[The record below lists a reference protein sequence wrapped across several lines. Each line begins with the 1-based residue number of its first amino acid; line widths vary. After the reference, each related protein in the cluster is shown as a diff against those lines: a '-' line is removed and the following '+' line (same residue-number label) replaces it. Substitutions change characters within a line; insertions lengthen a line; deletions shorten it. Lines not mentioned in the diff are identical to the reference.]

1 LGKSNLSSGGPFLG
15 TLGVNH
21 KSSIINR
28 QSIRGF
34 TLIELLVVVII
45 LGILATLALTI
56 LNPATQIKK
65 SQDSQRQHDLKQLQT
80 ALDSYYNDKNFYPQ
94 SPTELIAA
102 KNIQTVPNDP
112 IASLSWPNYVYIK
125 DQSDN
130 PQWNVL
136 FAKLALPSSSSF
148 SCPLEQMNSCLPQ
161 DYKDKGY
168 NYCVVSGNVK
178 CTQIAAMNI
187 APLPIITPSGVVMP
201 TPTFT
206 PTPTQIPFVCFC
218 KDAIYWIDVTKD
230 LNHQCQVVQINS
242 DPSVNYNR
250 YCNFPCVNP
259 CTQ

>member
-1 LGKSNLSSGGPFLG
+1 
-15 TLGVNH
+15 
-21 KSSIINR
+21 
-28 QSIRGF
+28 
-34 TLIELLVVVII
+34 LVVVII

-187 APLPIITPSGVVMP
+187 APLPIITPSGVIMP

-206 PTPTQIPFVCFC
+206 PTPTQIPVCWC
-218 KDAIYWIDVTKD
+218 SQATGWV
-230 LNHQCQVVQINS
+230 NGAMGCQVVPA
-242 DPSVNYNR
+242 DPRPSVNINR
-250 YCNFPCVNP
+250 YCVCPPVNR
-259 CTQ
+259 CTPDI